1 MHQPVRCSRLYL
13 PKKAWTNRIQNP
25 DLIPIPLKLNLQLL
39 STNLHTVQQL
49 NLPATDLT
57 PSFQFNK
64 EKGIFNI
71 GERSLSDTPAT
82 GFQPVKDWLTEYS
95 KNPNPTTVVTIKFEY
110 YNTATARELLD
121 LFKILETIPGSKI
134 VWQFLEDDEDMEESG
149 QELAELVKV
158 PFEFQPY

>member
-1 MHQPVRCSRLYL
+1 M
-13 PKKAWTNRIQNP
+13 
-25 DLIPIPLKLNLQLL
+25 
-39 STNLHTVQQL
+39 QQL

-57 PSFQFNK
+57 PSFYFDK

-71 GERSLSDTPAT
+71 GERSLSDNPTIS
-82 GFQPVKDWLTEYS
+82 FQPVKHWLTEYS
-95 KNPNPTTVVTIKFEY
+95 KNPNPTTVVNIKFEY